1 MDIFVSVLK
10 AMFKGLADSLKGT
23 VTIFYLDKNI
33 MDRASQSSPIRDQN
47 ASPRRRN
54 SQLTPAKPIQRHLE
68 EPKVLRRTAQCCALN
83 GGVFWLSILL
93 FEYAVLPGLKYF
105 MISAFGNSSVTG
117 KYVWTVTKSCLTWTF
132 GMIWVL
138 PLFLLS
144 KVINSLWFQDIAD
157 SAYRYSRGRPQ
168 QLSSVSKLIADSLF
182 SILVQALFLVQSMM
196 VNLVPYQLLG
206 EVLFLVHMCMLYSLY
221 AFEYK
226 WCNMGW
232 ELHRRLTYIENNWPY
247 FIGFG
252 LPLAVF
258 TAIPSSYI
266 ISGCVFSILF
276 PLFIISGN
284 EADPVINVCDINLKL
299 FSPVI
304 AISNAVFNR
313 TIGPR
318 VSQSHQVNRR

>member
-1 MDIFVSVLK
+1 MDARLIFYAFLKLLVITWSVLK

-144 KVINSLWFQDIAD
+144 KVINSLWFQ
-157 SAYRYSRGRPQ
+157 
-168 QLSSVSKLIADSLF
+168 
-182 SILVQALFLVQSMM
+182 SMM